1 MNLYLLRHGPAEER
15 DATRGRPDRDRVLT
29 AEGRARMKHIAR
41 AMAAMELSFDWIL
54 SSPFVRARETAEL
67 VAAGLRPRRPVTL
80 CAGLAAEAGPA
91 DLLPY
96 VARLKPA
103 PQDVLL
109 VGHQPYLGALAA
121 LLLGSRCDRTVDF
134 KKGGLACF
142 VWGEPPGGKASLVWL
157 LTPGL
162 MKLMA

>member
-1 MNLYLLRHGPAEER
+1 MKLYLLRHGPAEER
-15 DATRGRPDRDRVLT
+15 DATNARADRDRALT
-29 AEGRARMKHIAR
+29 SEGRAKVKRIAE
-41 AMAAMELSFDWIL
+41 AMAAMELSFDRIL

-80 CAGLAAEAGPA
+80 CDELAAEAEPA

-96 VARLKPA
+96 LAGLKPV
-103 PQDVLL
+103 PQDLLL

-121 LLLGSRCDRTVDF
+121 LLLGSRCDRAVDF

-142 VWGEPPGGKASLVWL
+142 AWETPRSGEATLVWL

-162 MKLMA
+162 MKRMA